1 MKQRDSFFMRTGF
14 SRISL
19 RALWISDMFSGSREF
34 ANNFATSA
42 EVILSTSVGAF
53 IAMLTY
59 LLKGLPVIISKSPKH

>member
-1 MKQRDSFFMRTGF
+1 
-14 SRISL
+14 
-19 RALWISDMFSGSREF
+19 MFSGSREF